1 MVWMASA
8 PSIQPPMT
16 FYRLDHYSF
25 FIIRTT
31 FPVARF
37 PFISIVRSL
46 EGINSA
52 LRNDGFCLF
61 AFSNPFLYRGAEPAT
76 MPLRFRLFLLAG
88 RTLRA
93 FPPQETSRFCRLNH
107 ALSCASIQTIRPD
120 DFQRLFHSFYAG
132 CQKRSRLPERTAG
145 WSLLQN
151 SVKCLPSLFLNCAF
165 EKPLIFPMQS

>member
-1 MVWMASA
+1 MAIDLSSKPGWMVWMASA
-8 PSIQPPMT
+8 PSIQPPMA

-46 EGINSA
+46 EGIPSA

-61 AFSNPFLYRGAEPAT
+61 AFSNLFLYRGTEPAT
-76 MPLRFRLFLLAG
+76 TPLRFRLFLLVG
-88 RTLRA
+88 RTLQA
-93 FPPQETSRFCRLNH
+93 FPPQETSRLCRSNH

-120 DFQRLFHSFYAG
+120 DFQRLFHCFHAG
-132 CQKRSRLPERTAG
+132 CRKRDRLPEQADGPCCKT
-145 WSLLQN
+145 
-151 SVKCLPSLFLNCAF
+151 V
-165 EKPLIFPMQS
+165 